1 MQPSTA
7 KDIRNKLFICRMIRA
22 ELYFTAISLEEDN
35 FFLTEYNIY
44 PPFPSQKCFV
54 FYCSCEGLF
63 CFENEDEREIVLS
76 NPTTNEFKILPKLP
90 ELPRGVSNYSMSA
103 QIWFDHKSE
112 DYKVM
117 FLVMADFEDEEG
129 DCLDVSY
136 QIDLYSLK
144 ANSWKRIPCTG
155 FSYCAPPGAC
165 INGVFYCEAY
175 REGESTPVILSFD
188 LSTETIS
195 SLPLPDFSKHPF
207 FIREYNGLLSIFACS
222 RRGIDYSFELWVMN
236 ESWARE
242 SIFHTSGV
250 CGPLSFWKRGELL
263 CFQSVNHELLVFD
276 RVTGK
281 LKHLDIS
288 STPHRIDLFPF
299 VETTVQLKGGSD
311 QVVESSVQLKGGSEL
326 EANMWL
332 GNLLHDMYRMKGLLS
347 VDGMDERF
355 VFQGVHDIFQGS
367 PDRLWGADE
376 ARVNKLVFIGK
387 NLDPKEPEEGFKK
400 YSTRSLPTPRRVWR
414 ISCMDFGPILNDFDE
429 FQILL
434 ASARWNIT
442 IGGTGKKLNPATA

>member
-7 KDIRNKLFICRMIRA
+7 KDIRNKLFVCRMIRPK
-22 ELYFTAISLEEDN
+22 LYFTAISLEEDN

-44 PPFPSQKCFV
+44 PPFPSQKGFV

-129 DCLDVSY
+129 DCLDVSF
-136 QIDLYSLK
+136 QIHLYSLK

-222 RRGIDYSFELWVMN
+222 RCGIDYSFELWVMN

-242 SIFHTSGV
+242 SIFHTCGV

-263 CFQSVNHELLVFD
+263 CFQSFNHELLVFD

-281 LKHLDIS
+281 LKHLDIC

-326 EANMWL
+326 
-332 GNLLHDMYRMKGLLS
+332 
-347 VDGMDERF
+347 
-355 VFQGVHDIFQGS
+355 
-367 PDRLWGADE
+367 
-376 ARVNKLVFIGK
+376 
-387 NLDPKEPEEGFKK
+387 
-400 YSTRSLPTPRRVWR
+400 
-414 ISCMDFGPILNDFDE
+414 
-429 FQILL
+429 
-434 ASARWNIT
+434 
-442 IGGTGKKLNPATA
+442 